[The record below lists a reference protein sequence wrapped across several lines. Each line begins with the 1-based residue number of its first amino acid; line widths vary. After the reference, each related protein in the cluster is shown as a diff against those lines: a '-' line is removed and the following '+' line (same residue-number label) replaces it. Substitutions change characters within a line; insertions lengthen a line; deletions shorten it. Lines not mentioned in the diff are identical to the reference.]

1 MRNNVISISKGIAI
15 ILMVVGHAEA
25 PELLTNF
32 IYTFH
37 MPLFFITAGYFFNT
51 RYADDPWTFCTKR
64 FRGLYVPFVKW
75 SLLFLLLHNVFFH
88 FGILNEQYGNWTGGV
103 THPYDLRNFI
113 DRLIMIFTSMNGYDE
128 FMAGAFWFFRGL
140 LVASL
145 LFLVFFLLIDRRFHL
160 HPEKIALIICAAA
173 LAFTALRIGFN
184 LKLRYIPNGG
194 MREIWGLFFFALG
207 FLFHRYEE
215 RIKVNLPMF
224 MVFLSLLCGAAWL
237 HLSGMNNNGKM
248 IDVLTLPITGAIG
261 FLTVRYVA
269 QFIDNKGHR
278 LRDTLIFIGEN
289 TLYVFVFHIIAF
301 KAVSLLKIWWYD
313 LDFAQ
318 IGCHMV
324 IHHNN
329 HADLFWIAYSIAGV
343 ALPLLWLKAWRKY
356 ARIPSVAW
364 SGVVRKA

>member
-1 MRNNVISISKGIAI
+1 
-15 ILMVVGHAEA
+15 
-25 PELLTNF
+25 
-32 IYTFH
+32 
-37 MPLFFITAGYFFNT
+37 
-51 RYADDPWTFCTKR
+51 
-64 FRGLYVPFVKW
+64 
-75 SLLFLLLHNVFFH
+75 
-88 FGILNEQYGNWTGGV
+88 
-103 THPYDLRNFI
+103 
-113 DRLIMIFTSMNGYDE
+113 
-128 FMAGAFWFFRGL
+128 
-140 LVASL
+140 
-145 LFLVFFLLIDRRFHL
+145 
-160 HPEKIALIICAAA
+160 
-173 LAFTALRIGFN
+173 
-184 LKLRYIPNGG
+184 
-194 MREIWGLFFFALG
+194 
-207 FLFHRYEE
+207 
-215 RIKVNLPMF
+215 MF

-289 TLYVFVFHIIAF
+289 TLFVFVFHIIAF